1 VNSTEIIRQVCET
14 ARHNRCSPEIVEHA
28 ISRLLLEIEPEK
40 RLQLR
45 RELDNAV
52 AAIKRELE
60 KEKQRD
66 LSGWLKKP
74 EDMK

>member
-1 VNSTEIIRQVCET
+1 MNNTSIIRQVCET
-14 ARHNRCSPEIVEHA
+14 ARHNRNSPEVVEHA
-28 ISRLLLEIEPEK
+28 INRLLGDVDLERRASLRLEI
-40 RLQLR
+40 
-45 RELDNAV
+45 DNAV

>member
-1 VNSTEIIRQVCET
+1 VNNTSIIRQVCET

-52 AAIKRELE
+52 AAIRREFE
-60 KEKQRD
+60 KEGQRF
-66 LSGWLKKP
+66 LSATPGAFQGKP
-74 EDMK
+74 